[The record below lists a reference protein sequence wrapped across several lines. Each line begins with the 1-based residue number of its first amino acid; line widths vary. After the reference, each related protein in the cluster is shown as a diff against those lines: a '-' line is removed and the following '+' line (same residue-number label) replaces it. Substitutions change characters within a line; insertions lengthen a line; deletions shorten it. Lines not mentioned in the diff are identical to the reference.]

1 MTEGLSP
8 ADIAAVQGGGF
19 GGFGNEGLWLFAI
32 LALMGGGFGNWGN
45 RGTGDRNATVGD
57 VQRATDFAALERQ
70 NNETVAAVRQA
81 AYDNQAAVKDGNTTS
96 SASCAIC
103 RLPRPRALRI
113 SRSAAATSSAA
124 STASTTM
131 ARSTP
136 RASTPTPPRRRRRS
150 STPSR
155 ATAWRTCRTRST
167 SSSCRQRCAAS
178 PAPRPTAT
186 ASCRSSRSPAAAP
199 TITATSKPFSPQG
212 KYGNALFGEARRGGN
227 SCSAFQNFMKGPN
240 QYE

>member
-81 AYDNQAAVKDGNTTS
+81 AYDNQAAVKDGNYNILGELRDMQSVTEAGFAGQQKCCCEILRAIDGVNYN
-96 SASCAIC
+96 ASINACEIKTAIHAEGEATRTLLQQQENQ
-103 RLPRPRALRI
+103 RLRDELAQ
-113 SRSAAATSSAA
+113 
-124 STASTTM
+124 
-131 ARSTP
+131 
-136 RASTPTPPRRRRRS
+136 
-150 STPSR
+150 SR
-155 ATAWRTCRTRST
+155 AANNDYMQSQYILGQLGRYYQNPPCNP
-167 SSSCRQRCAAS
+167 CGC
-178 PAPRPTAT
+178 
-186 ASCRSSRSPAAAP
+186 
-199 TITATSKPFSPQG
+199 
-212 KYGNALFGEARRGGN
+212 GG
-227 SCSAFQNFMKGPN
+227 
-240 QYE
+240 

>member
-81 AYDNQAAVKDGNTTS
+81 AYDNQAAVKDGNYN
-96 SASCAIC
+96 I
-103 RLPRPRALRI
+103 LGELRDLQ
-113 SRSAAATSSAA
+113 AATAEGFAHQQECCCNILRGIDSVNYNGAQRAVRMADMQNQINQLQLQAA
-124 STASTTM
+124 LCGIPRTT
-131 ARSTP
+131 P
-136 RASTPTPPRRRRRS
+136 YGYG
-150 STPSR
+150 
-155 ATAWRTCRTRST
+155 
-167 SSSCRQRCAAS
+167 
-178 PAPRPTAT
+178 
-186 ASCRSSRSPAAAP
+186 
-199 TITATSKPFSPQG
+199 IVPQFAVAG
-212 KYGNALFGEARRGGN
+212 CGAYNNGNI
-227 SCSAFQNFMKGPN
+227 
-240 QYE
+240 